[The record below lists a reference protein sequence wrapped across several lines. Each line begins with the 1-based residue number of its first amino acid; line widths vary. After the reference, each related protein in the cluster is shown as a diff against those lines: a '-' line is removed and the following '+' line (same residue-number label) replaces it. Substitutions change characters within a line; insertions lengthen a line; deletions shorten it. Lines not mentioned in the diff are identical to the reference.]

1 MCKTEY
7 DPNKIKKE
15 QNKLTENIR
24 RRLGENIPL
33 TNISYIPEFEL
44 FLSMQPMLCAKI
56 DWQSG
61 FKEKK
66 INGHEGFLS

>member
-44 FLSMQPMLCAKI
+44 FLSM
-56 DWQSG
+56 
-61 FKEKK
+61 
-66 INGHEGFLS
+66 

>member
-7 DPNKIKKE
+7 VPNKIKKE

-33 TNISYIPEFEL
+33 TNISYIPELEL
-44 FLSMQPMLCAKI
+44 FLSISRCFVLRLIGKVAL
-56 DWQSG
+56 
-61 FKEKK
+61 KK
-66 INGHEGFLS
+66 KN